1 MKTLLTRGIT
11 LSEKERIE
19 SREKIFAG
27 EFLRLVVDRVILPD
41 GRKATREIVLHPGA
55 VAILPILPDGKVL
68 LVRQHRSAI
77 GKSLWEIP
85 AGKLDQE
92 GESPLDC
99 AKRELWEETGYEA
112 ADWDE
117 VFGFYTSPG
126 FTDERIILF
135 RAAGLTRVTDPLPG
149 EISEQK
155 AFALDE
161 IADMLLKGEF
171 EDAKTILALEWLQMN
186 YR

>member
-1 MKTLLTRGIT
+1 MTRGIT

-19 SREKIFAG
+19 SREEIFSG
-27 EFLRLVVDRVILPD
+27 KFLRLVVDRVILPD

-55 VAILPILPDGKVL
+55 VAILPILSDGKVL

-77 GKSLWEIP
+77 GRSLWEIP

-99 AKRELWEETGYEA
+99 AKRELREETGYEA
-112 ADWDE
+112 ADWEE

-126 FTDERIILF
+126 FTNERIVLF
-135 RAAGLTRVTDPLPG
+135 RAMGLTRVTDPLPG
-149 EISEQK
+149 EISVQK
-155 AFALDE
+155 KFALDE
-161 IADMLLKGEF
+161 IVDMILSGEI
-171 EDAKTILALEWLQMN
+171 EDAKTILALEWFQVIH
-186 YR
+186 R